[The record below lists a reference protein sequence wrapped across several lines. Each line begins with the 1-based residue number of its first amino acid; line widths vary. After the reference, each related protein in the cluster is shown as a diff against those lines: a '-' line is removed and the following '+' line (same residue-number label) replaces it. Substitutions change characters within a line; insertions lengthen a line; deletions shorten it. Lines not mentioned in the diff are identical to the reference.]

1 MAKTSAVNRNIAREA
16 MVKRDRSKRAKLKEQ
31 MMDRGAPVEERFEAS
46 MRLAQLPRN
55 GSRTR
60 VKLRCALTG
69 RSRSNY
75 RKFKLCR
82 IALRDLASAGQIPGM
97 VKASW

>member
-1 MAKTSAVNRNIAREA
+1 MAKTSAVNRNINREKL
-16 MVKRDRSKRAKLKEQ
+16 VKRDRSKRGKLKAQ
-31 MMDRGAPVEERFEAS
+31 MMDRDAPVEERFEAS
-46 MRLAQLPRN
+46 MKLAQLPRN

>member
-1 MAKTSAVNRNIAREA
+1 MAKTSQIIRNLNREK
-16 MVKRDRSKRAKLKEQ
+16 MVKRDRTKRSKLKAQ
-31 MMDRGAPVEERFEAS
+31 MMDRDAPVEERFEAS

-60 VKLRCALTG
+60 VKLRCELTG
-69 RSRSNY
+69 RARSNY

>member
-1 MAKTSAVNRNIAREA
+1 MAKTSAVNRNKKREYMA
-16 MVKRDRSKRAKLKEQ
+16 GRDRAKRAALKNVVQ
-31 MMDRGAPVEERFEAS
+31 DRGASVEERFEAS
-46 MRLAQLPRN
+46 VRLAELPRN

-60 VKLRCALTG
+60 VRLRCALTG
-69 RSRSNY
+69 RSRANY

-97 VKASW
+97 TKASW

>member
-1 MAKTSAVNRNIAREA
+1 MAKTSQVNRNKKRESMAARD
-16 MVKRDRSKRAKLKEQ
+16 KGKRAALKSIV
-31 MMDRGAPVEERFEAS
+31 MDRTLPVEDRFDAT
-46 MRLAQLPRN
+46 MKLAALPRN
-55 GSRTR
+55 GAKIR
-60 VKLRCALTG
+60 VRLRCELTG
-69 RSRSNY
+69 RARANY

>member
-1 MAKTSAVNRNIAREA
+1 MAKTSQVNRNKKRESMAARD
-16 MVKRDRSKRAKLKEQ
+16 KGKRAALKSIV
-31 MMDRGAPVEERFEAS
+31 MDRTLPVEDRFDAT
-46 MRLAQLPRN
+46 MKLAQLPRN
-55 GSRTR
+55 GAKVR
-60 VKLRCALTG
+60 VRLRCELTG
-69 RSRSNY
+69 RARANY

>member
-1 MAKTSAVNRNIAREA
+1 MAKTSAVNRNINREA
-16 MVKRDRSKRAKLKEQ
+16 MVKRDRSKRSKLKAQ
-31 MMDRGAPVEERFEAS
+31 MMDRDAPVEERFEAS
-46 MRLAQLPRN
+46 MKLAQLPRN